1 MASNMA
7 SDVPARQRCLAQMI
21 EQLGPTRLGRELGL
35 QRLHSLDDLRASLPV
50 LDRERHERDV
60 EQHLGFG
67 LADSTDAHARELSG
81 GGLERD
87 AVISTWRAHLGGG
100 ALRRVAL
107 LRGYAVDPM
116 VDRIARDDV
125 RALDA
130 EVLAIDRVD
139 DPAAALERLEEFE
152 PELMVVPSVLTL
164 RWLESVHRGAL
175 ERRIHSLRLV
185 LAEHDLGQEVRS
197 RVRLAAA
204 GWIHRSGRLGLPTLR
219 PPDHALTLAVGSQI
233 VELLPYGNPEED
245 ARRVYAEETVLPE
258 HAVMGQRYELV
269 VSSAL
274 GFLRLRTD
282 EHVRVVGFDAPSA
295 AAPIPRPRV
304 VRLAPAP
311 ADVALEGCTVA
322 GAWLTASIRQ
332 AFQREDPALVAAEI
346 GPDPR
351 SVPRG
356 VAASQT
362 AANMRLPD
370 AFNDTELG
378 TIART
383 GTQRVERHRPR
394 ALLVKVEVQGYVAPE
409 LTGFLSRRIDTSLRR
424 HSPAYDYLRQRDE
437 LQPPRVMVLP
447 SGARR
452 SEEDRR
458 IRELVGVAWVPDVRV
473 VGV

>member
-1 MASNMA
+1 MTFAMA

-81 GGLERD
+81 GALERD
-87 AVISTWRAHLGGG
+87 AVIATWRALLGAGG
-100 ALRRVAL
+100 LRRIAL
-107 LRGYAVDPM
+107 LRGHAVDPM

-130 EVLAIDRVD
+130 EVLAIDRID
-139 DPAAALERLEEFE
+139 DPAAVLERLEEFE

-164 RWLESVHRGAL
+164 RRIESVHRGAL
-175 ERRIHSLRLV
+175 ERRIRSLRLV

-197 RVRLAAA
+197 RVRVAVA

-219 PPDHALTLAVGSQI
+219 PPDDALTLAVGSQI
-233 VELLPYGNPEED
+233 IELLPYGNPEED

-258 HAVMGQRYELV
+258 HALVGQRYELV

-295 AAPIPRPRV
+295 AAPFPRPRV

-332 AFQREDPALVAAEI
+332 AFLREDPALVAAEI

-356 VAASQT
+356 VASAQA
-362 AANMRLPD
+362 AANMPD

-394 ALLVKVEVQGYVAPE
+394 ALLVKVEVQGYVASE

-447 SGARR
+447 SGTRR
-452 SEEDRR
+452 AEEDRR
-458 IRELVGVAWVPDVRV
+458 IRELVGRVWVPDVRV
-473 VGV
+473 VGL

>member
-1 MASNMA
+1 MA
-7 SDVPARQRCLAQMI
+7 SDVPARQRCLALMI

-35 QRLHSLDDLRASLPV
+35 QRLHSLDDLRASLPI
-50 LDRERHERDV
+50 LDREHHERDV

-67 LADSTDAHARELSG
+67 LADSADAHARELAG

-87 AVISTWRAHLGGG
+87 AVMATWRALLRGG
-100 ALRRVAL
+100 AARRVAL
-107 LRGYAVDPM
+107 LRGHAVDPI

-130 EVLAIDRVD
+130 EVLVLDRID
-139 DPAAALERLEEFE
+139 DPAAALERLEGFD
-152 PELMVVPSVLTL
+152 PDLLVVPSVLTL

-175 ERRIHSLRLV
+175 ERRIRALRLV

-197 RVRLAAA
+197 RVRVAAA
-204 GWIHRSGRLGLPTLR
+204 GWIHRS
-219 PPDHALTLAVGSQI
+219 ALTLAVGSQI
-233 VELLPYGNPEED
+233 IELLPYGNPEED

-258 HAVMGQRYELV
+258 HALMGQRYELV
-269 VSSAL
+269 VSSPL
-274 GFLRLRTD
+274 GCLRLRTD
-282 EHVRVVGFDAPSA
+282 EHVRVVGFDAPTSL
-295 AAPIPRPRV
+295 APFPRPRV
-304 VRLAPAP
+304 VRLAAAP
-311 ADVALEGCTVA
+311 PDVALEGCTVA

-332 AFQREDPALVAAEI
+332 AFLREDPALVAAEI

-356 VAASQT
+356 VAMSQT

-383 GTQRVERHRPR
+383 GAQRIERHRPR
-394 ALLVKVEVQGYVAPE
+394 ALVVKVEVQGYVAPE

-447 SGARR
+447 AGTRR

-458 IRELVGVAWVPDVRV
+458 IRELVGGVWVPEVRV
-473 VGV
+473 VGM

>member
-1 MASNMA
+1 MASALA
-7 SDVPARQRCLAQMI
+7 SDVPARQRCLASMI
-21 EQLGPTRLGRELGL
+21 EQLGPTRRGRERGL
-35 QRLHSLDDLRASLPV
+35 PRLHNLDDLRASLPI

-67 LADSTDAHARELSG
+67 LVDSTDAHARELSG
-81 GGLERD
+81 GALERD
-87 AVISTWRAHLGGG
+87 AVIATWRAHHIGGT
-100 ALRRVAL
+100 LRRVAL
-107 LRGYAVDPM
+107 LRGHAVDPM

-139 DPAAALERLEEFE
+139 DPAAVLEALEDFE

-175 ERRIHSLRLV
+175 ERRLRALRLV

-197 RVRLAAA
+197 RVPVAEA

-219 PPDHALTLAVGSQI
+219 PPDQALTLAVGSQI
-233 VELLPYGNPEED
+233 IELLPYGNPEED
-245 ARRVYAEETVLPE
+245 ARRVYAEATVLPE

-282 EHVRVVGFDAPSA
+282 EHVRVVGFDGPSSLAPF
-295 AAPIPRPRV
+295 PRPRV
-304 VRLAPAP
+304 VRLSPAP

-322 GAWLTASIRQ
+322 GAWLTASLRQ

-351 SVPRG
+351 SMPRG
-356 VAASQT
+356 VAAAQT

-370 AFNDTELG
+370 AFHDTELG
-378 TIART
+378 TSART
-383 GTQRVERHRPR
+383 GAQRIERHRPR

-424 HSPAYDYLRQRDE
+424 HSPAYDWLRQRDE
-437 LQPPRVMVLP
+437 LQPPRVMVMP
-447 SGARR
+447 SGTRR
-452 SEEDRR
+452 AEEDRR
-458 IRELVGVAWVPDVRV
+458 IRELVGGVRVPDVRV
-473 VGV
+473 VGM

>member
-1 MASNMA
+1 MP
-7 SDVPARQRCLAQMI
+7 SDAPARLRCLAQMI
-21 EQLGPTRLGRELGL
+21 EHLGPTRLGRELGL
-35 QRLHSLDDLRASLPV
+35 ERLRSLDDLRASMPI

-67 LADSTDAHARELSG
+67 LADSGDAHARELSG

-87 AVISTWRAHLGGG
+87 VVVSTWKSRLRRG
-100 ALRRVAL
+100 AVRRVAL
-107 LRGYAVDPM
+107 LRGHNVDPM
-116 VDRIARDDV
+116 IDRIARDDV

-130 EVLAIDRVD
+130 EVLAIDRID
-139 DPAAALERLEEFE
+139 DPAAVLERLEDFD

-175 ERRIHSLRLV
+175 ERRIRGLRMV
-185 LAEHDLGQEVRS
+185 LAEHDIGQEVRS
-197 RVRLAAA
+197 RVRVVTA

-219 PPDHALTLAVGSQI
+219 PPDNAVTLAVGSQI
-233 VELLPYGNPEED
+233 IELLPYGNPEED
-245 ARRVYAEETVLPE
+245 ARRVYADETVLPE
-258 HAVMGQRYELV
+258 HAVLGQRYELV
-269 VSSAL
+269 VSSPL

-282 EHVRVVGFDAPSA
+282 EHVRVVGFDAPSEP
-295 AAPIPRPRV
+295 APFPRPRV

-311 ADVALEGCTVA
+311 ADLALEGCTVA

-332 AFQREDPALVAAEI
+332 AFYREDPAVVAAEI

-362 AANMRLPD
+362 AAHMRLPD

-378 TIART
+378 TMART
-383 GTQRVERHRPR
+383 GAQRVERHRPR
-394 ALLVKVEVQGYVAPE
+394 ALLVRVEVQGYVAPE
-409 LTGFLSRRIDTSLRR
+409 LTGFLSKRIDISLRR

-437 LQPPRVMVLP
+437 LQPPRVMVQP
-447 SGARR
+447 SGTRR
-452 SEEDRR
+452 AEEDRR
-458 IRELVGVAWVPDVRV
+458 IRDLVGGVWVPDVRV
-473 VGV
+473 VAGM

>member
-1 MASNMA
+1 MASE
-7 SDVPARQRCLAQMI
+7 VPARQRCLALMI

-35 QRLHSLDDLRASLPV
+35 QRLRSLDDLRASLPI
-50 LDRERHERDV
+50 LDREHHERDV

-87 AVISTWRAHLGGG
+87 VVIATWRALLRGGT
-100 ALRRVAL
+100 ARRVAL
-107 LRGYAVDPM
+107 LRGHAVDPM

-130 EVLAIDRVD
+130 EVLVLDRID
-139 DPAAALERLEEFE
+139 DPAAALERLEGFE
-152 PELMVVPSVLTL
+152 PDLLVVPSMLTL
-164 RWLESVHRGAL
+164 RWLESVHRGGL
-175 ERRIHSLRLV
+175 ERRLRDLRLV

-197 RVRLAAA
+197 RVRVAVA

-219 PPDHALTLAVGSQI
+219 PPDHALALAVGSQI
-233 VELLPYGNPEED
+233 IELLPYGNPEED
-245 ARRVYAEETVLPE
+245 ARRVYAEQTVLPE

-269 VSSAL
+269 VSSPL
-274 GFLRLRTD
+274 GCLRLRTD
-282 EHVRVVGFDAPSA
+282 EHVRVVGFDAPTSL
-295 AAPIPRPRV
+295 APFPRPRV

-356 VAASQT
+356 VATTQ
-362 AANMRLPD
+362 AAVHMRLPD
-370 AFNDTELG
+370 EFNDTELG

-383 GTQRVERHRPR
+383 GAQRVERHRPR

-437 LQPPRVMVLP
+437 LQPPRVMVLAA
-447 SGARR
+447 GTRR
-452 SEEDRR
+452 AEEDRR
-458 IRELVGVAWVPDVRV
+458 IRELVGGVWVPEVRV
-473 VGV
+473 VGG

>member
-1 MASNMA
+1 ME
-7 SDVPARQRCLAQMI
+7 SDVPARQRCLALMI
-21 EQLGPTRLGRELGL
+21 DQLGPTRLGRELGL
-35 QRLHSLDDLRASLPV
+35 GRLHSLDDLRASLPI
-50 LDRERHERDV
+50 LDREHHERDV

-67 LADSTDAHARELSG
+67 LVDSTDAHARELSG
-81 GGLERD
+81 GALERD
-87 AVISTWRAHLGGG
+87 AVISTWRALLRSGTP
-100 ALRRVAL
+100 RRVAL
-107 LRGYAVDPM
+107 LRGYAVDPIA
-116 VDRIARDDV
+116 DRIARDDV

-130 EVLAIDRVD
+130 EVLVLDRID

-152 PELMVVPSVLTL
+152 PGLLVVPSVLTL
-164 RWLESVHRGAL
+164 RWLESVHRSAL
-175 ERRIHSLRLV
+175 ERRLRSLRLV
-185 LAEHDLGQEVRS
+185 LAEHDLGQEVRT
-197 RVRLAAA
+197 RVRVVTS

-233 VELLPYGNPEED
+233 IELLPYGNPEED
-245 ARRVYAEETVLPE
+245 ARRVYAEHTVLPE

-269 VSSAL
+269 VSSPL
-274 GFLRLRTD
+274 GCLRLRTD
-282 EHVRVVGFDAPSA
+282 EHVRVVGFDAPTSL
-295 AAPIPRPRV
+295 APFPRPRV

-362 AANMRLPD
+362 AAHMRLPD
-370 AFNDTELG
+370 AFSDTELG
-378 TIART
+378 GMTRT
-383 GTQRVERHRPR
+383 GTQRIERHRPR
-394 ALLVKVEVQGYVAPE
+394 ALVVKIEVQGYVAPE

-447 SGARR
+447 SGTRR

-458 IRELVGVAWVPDVRV
+458 IRELVGGVWVPEVRV